1 MALALV
7 CQSGNPISLIHNF
20 VNNDFTDHYLE
31 SMWKGGLVMNTFV
44 VVKDAVVE
52 VKKVV
57 ETSASKVNSSEVAS
71 LLDACT
77 CTGNCC

>member
-1 MALALV
+1 
-7 CQSGNPISLIHNF
+7 
-20 VNNDFTDHYLE
+20 
-31 SMWKGGLVMNTFV
+31 MWKGGLIMNTFV
-44 VVKDAVVE
+44 IVKDTAVD

-57 ETSASKVNSSEVAS
+57 ETSASKVSGSEVAS